1 MTETKT
7 TLAGRTFVEAY
18 GEGFLTAF
26 LLAFLGRLL
35 GSGSWRNRSFLLHFT
50 GHELDRARRG
60 EESRTRTI
68 PLFFAT
74 LGRWELLLEE
84 HEQMRR
90 TIILLLAL
98 DMGVARQ
105 ASS

>member
-1 MTETKT
+1 MDKGASPFPTTGKEEVVTETKT

-68 PLFFAT
+68 PLF
-74 LGRWELLLEE
+74 
-84 HEQMRR
+84 
-90 TIILLLAL
+90 
-98 DMGVARQ
+98 
-105 ASS
+105 SSQLWAGGNYFWKNMNR